1 MPAKKSEGQV
11 MRYAT
16 PQKLEN
22 AANCR
27 PDTYG
32 MPFLSLIL
40 GSLCDI

>member
-1 MPAKKSEGQV
+1 

-40 GSLCDI
+40 TLCDI